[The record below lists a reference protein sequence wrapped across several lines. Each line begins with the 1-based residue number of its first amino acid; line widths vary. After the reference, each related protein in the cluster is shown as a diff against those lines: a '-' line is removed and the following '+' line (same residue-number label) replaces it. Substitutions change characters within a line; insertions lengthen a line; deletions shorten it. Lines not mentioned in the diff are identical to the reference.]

1 MIVVGVDPGLSGA
14 IAWLDNGQLIAAED
28 VPVMDG
34 RIDAST
40 LADMLASYPLP
51 DVVVVEKVS
60 SMPNQGVSS
69 TFKFGQAYGAV
80 LGVFGALKFRVVHVT
95 PTRWKK
101 DMFLGSDKEK
111 ARASAIDRWP
121 ESSSAFARK
130 KDHGRAEAA
139 LIAAWYLDRTPN
151 P

>member
-1 MIVVGVDPGLSGA
+1 MVIVGVDPGLSGA
-14 IAWLDNGQLIAAED
+14 VAWLEDGNLIDAID
-28 VPVMDG
+28 VPIMDG

-40 LADMLASYPLP
+40 LADMINSHPLP
-51 DVVVVEKVS
+51 DIVVVEKVS

-80 LGVFGALKFRVVHVT
+80 LGIFGAMKLRIVHVT

-101 DMFLGSDKEK
+101 DLLLGSDKEK
-111 ARASAIDRWP
+111 ARAMAIDRWP
-121 ESSSAFARK
+121 ESSSLFSRK

-139 LIAAWYLDRTPN
+139 LIAAWYLDRTP
-151 P
+151 